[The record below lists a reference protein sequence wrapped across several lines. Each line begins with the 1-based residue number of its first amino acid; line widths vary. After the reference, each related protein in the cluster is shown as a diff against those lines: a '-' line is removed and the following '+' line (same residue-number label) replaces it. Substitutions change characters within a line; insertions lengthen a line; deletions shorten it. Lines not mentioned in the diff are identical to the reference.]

1 MNLKQIQQE
10 YIREHPAAL
19 KTAPKVKAHIT
30 FRQIAG
36 IRESA
41 FSISQLFTIDD
52 GEQIIRQGF
61 ARWPDMIVGELE
73 LLKKRMVD

>member
-10 YIREHPAAL
+10 YILNHPRAVRTGKSRTQL
-19 KTAPKVKAHIT
+19 T

-41 FSISQLFTIDD
+41 FSISQLFTIVD
-52 GEQIIRQGF
+52 GEEIIRAGF
-61 ARWPDMIVGELE
+61 ARWPDVIAGELE
-73 LLKKRMVD
+73 LLKRRLVD

>member
-10 YIREHPAAL
+10 YILNHPGAV
-19 KTAPKVKAHIT
+19 KTAKSRSQLT

-41 FSISQLFTIDD
+41 FSISQLFTIAD
-52 GEQIIRQGF
+52 GEEIIRAGF
-61 ARWPDMIVGELE
+61 ARRPDVIAGELE
-73 LLKKRMVD
+73 LLKKRLVD